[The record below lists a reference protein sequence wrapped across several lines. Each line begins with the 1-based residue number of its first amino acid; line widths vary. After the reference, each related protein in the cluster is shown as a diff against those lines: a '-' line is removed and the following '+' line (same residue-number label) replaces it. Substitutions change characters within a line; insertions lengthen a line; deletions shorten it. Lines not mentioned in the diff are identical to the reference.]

1 MTYEEMK
8 DIAVGTRLWV
18 RMDEYDEIPCLD
30 NILEVIFESWDEVR
44 DSSGVKEGA
53 CTFRARSVKE
63 TATKRGILFKWLDPE
78 KTFVSLR
85 DAAITAAHD
94 LDYRIKDLQNERE
107 KLLAVAKEN

>member
-18 RMDEYDEIPCLD
+18 RMDEYEDIPCLD

-53 CTFRARSVKE
+53 CTFRARSVRE
-63 TATKRGILFKWLDPE
+63 TATKKGILFKWLDPDR
-78 KTFVSLR
+78 TFSSLSDAVSSTLYS
-85 DAAITAAHD
+85 
-94 LDYRIKDLQNERE
+94 LDCQIESLQEERK
-107 KLLAVAKEN
+107 KLLAVAKVD